1 MRLINT
7 LGTISAIACA
17 ALLCACGGGGSG
29 GSGNADVVS
38 GEKGPVIPTTGPDS
52 FLLFPNPQKQ
62 ADGSLEVNSAAYATA
77 YYEAI
82 DPNSERTTLTAFK
95 AKNGFGSGM
104 GEEASII
111 IGDQRD
117 LGYGRKMT
125 GRRNPDGS
133 LAFVVENYLVGSYGP
148 YSPFNLEAAINGVDQ
163 WHLGTNGIEVSV
175 VEPGPANPSPNAIR
189 FVKFYTFNP
198 VTGARLMAA
207 NLDGRGDKSM
217 PTICVSCHGGRGD
230 ALTPAHP
237 VTGKRLFTRL
247 MNSASGA
254 RGDLAAQLH
263 PFEPPSFDFSTIAGY
278 SRSEQEAKIKA
289 LNKMVLCSF
298 SLPTGTALPTP
309 NAEDSCRRVANPNEY
324 QGEAAT
330 HLKQLYG
337 GDGLPNATSTT
348 TDTYVPMSWQVHGQ
362 QTLYTNTVSQ
372 SCRVCHGLR
381 GTGNQSDISFE
392 DFTAFDAYSDRIK
405 THIVDRGNMPL
416 AKLISDKYWST
427 PAINGTMAS
436 YLTGKGYTDGAARPG
451 RPVADPGLD
460 RVVKSG
466 AAIPLSAAMSL
477 YSTTYQWSV
486 TSGTATLSDAVSATP
501 TLTATGGDGVYTV
514 QLTTGNGTTSS
525 ASKTLR
531 IKVDS
536 TLVWDPASIKF
547 ADIKTLLQAG
557 GGLCTTCHVT
567 GKDPATTAA
576 VPPLFYG
583 DFDRA
588 GTGDAS
594 DATNRHWLYTE
605 VRGRVNFTDLAGSA
619 LLRKPS
625 GNHHNGGVRPGFDAS
640 LPLGDSGRIDYD
652 KFVAW
657 IVRGAPEN

>member
-1 MRLINT
+1 MRLIST
-7 LGTISAIACA
+7 LGSIACA
-17 ALLCACGGGGSG
+17 ALLAACGGGGSG
-29 GSGNADVVS
+29 ASGNADVTV
-38 GEKGPVIPTTGPDS
+38 GDKGPVVPTSGPDS

-62 ADGSLEVNSAAYATA
+62 ADGTLEIDSSAYTTA

-82 DPNSERTTLTAFK
+82 DPNNERTTLASFK
-95 AKNGFGSGM
+95 SKNGFGSGL

-133 LAFVVENYLVGSYGP
+133 LAFVVENFLVGGYGP
-148 YSPFNLEAAINGVDQ
+148 YSPFNLEAAINGASQ

-175 VEPGPANPSPNAIR
+175 VEPGPANPTPNAIR
-189 FVKFYTFNP
+189 FVKFYTFDP
-198 VTGARLMAA
+198 ITGARLTAA
-207 NLDGRGDKSM
+207 NLDGRGAKAM

-230 ALTPAHP
+230 ALTPPHP
-237 VTGKRLFTRL
+237 TTGKRLFTKL

-254 RGDLAAQLH
+254 RGDLGAQLH

-278 SRSEQEAKIKA
+278 SRSEQEAKIKT
-289 LNKMVLCSF
+289 LNKIVLCGL
-298 SLPTGTALPTP
+298 SLPNGTATPTP
-309 NAEDSCRRVANPNEY
+309 YAEDACRRVANPNEY
-324 QGEAAT
+324 QGEAAL

-337 GDGLPNATSTT
+337 GDGLPLAASTT
-348 TDTYVPMSWQVHGQ
+348 TDTYMPTSWKINGQ
-362 QTLYTNTVSQ
+362 QTLFTNTVSQ

-392 DFTAFDAYSDRIK
+392 EYAAFADYSDRIK

-416 AKLISDKYWST
+416 AKLIYDKFWST
-427 PAINGTMAS
+427 PTINGS
-436 YLTGKGYTDGAARPG
+436 LSDWLISKGYSDAAQKPG
-451 RPVADPGLD
+451 RPVADPGPD

-466 AAIPLSAAMSL
+466 TGIPLNAAMSL
-477 YSTTYQWSV
+477 YSSTWQWTV
-486 TSGTATLSDAVSATP
+486 TSGTATIANATAKEA
-501 TLTATGGDGVYTV
+501 TLNATGGDGVYTV
-514 QLTTGNGTTSS
+514 QLVTGNGTTTS
-525 ASKTLR
+525 AAKTLK

-536 TLVWDPASIKF
+536 TLAWDPASINF
-547 ADIKTLLQAG
+547 NDIKTVLQSG

-567 GKDPATTAA
+567 GKDAA
-576 VPPLFYG
+576 SANQVPPLFYS
-583 DFDRA
+583 DYDRA
-588 GTGDAS
+588 GTGNAN
-594 DATNRHWLYTE
+594 DATNKHWLYTE
-605 VRGRVNFTDLAGSA
+605 VRGRVNFTDWSGSA

-625 GNHHNGGVRPGFDAS
+625 GHHHNGGLRVGFDAT
-640 LPLGDSGRIDYD
+640 LPVGDAGRVDYD